1 MAPVRQRERVQD
13 AAVRSEAMRHAMPL
27 EPYTA
32 QDYAADEHAALEAR
46 ARRAARRVGLYAT
59 KTRWRVGSI
68 DNFGK
73 FQLINPHTNMI
84 VAGQRFDLGPQAIID
99 FCEKIGMAEA

>member
-1 MAPVRQRERVQD
+1 
-13 AAVRSEAMRHAMPL
+13 MPL

-46 ARRAARRVGLYAT
+46 ARRAARRAGLYAT
-59 KTRWRVGSI
+59 KTRWHLGSI

-73 FQLINPHTNMI
+73 FQLINPRTNMI
-84 VAGQRFDLGPQAIID
+84 LAGERFELGPEAVIA
-99 FCEKIGMAEA
+99 FCEKYRNY

>member
-1 MAPVRQRERVQD
+1 RQREPVQD
-13 AAVRSEAMRHAMPL
+13 AAVRSEAVRHAMPL

-68 DNFGK
+68 DNIGN
-73 FQLINPHTNMI
+73 FQLINPRTNMI
-84 VAGQRFDLGPQAIID
+84 LAGERFDVTAEQVITICIAIT
-99 FCEKIGMAEA
+99 EA